1 MPALHGYSIVGQYF
15 ILERGRPPSLKE
27 RRMTEESSPKSIIHL
42 DMDAF
47 YASVE
52 VLDNPSLK
60 GLPVIVGGL
69 GSRGVVSTASYEAR
83 AYGVHSALPMT
94 TARRRCPGGVYLHPR
109 HWRYKEL
116 SDQIMDI
123 FRRYTP
129 LVEPLS
135 LDEAFLDVTGSRR
148 LFGPAEGIARR
159 IKIEV
164 RAETGLTV
172 TAGVASQKHLAK
184 IASGMNKPDGL
195 TVIPAGKEL
204 DFLWPLPLKDLWGV
218 GKVMLGQLK
227 ALGLDTVGQLA
238 ALDRA
243 FMEKRFGQS
252 GGHLWELAN
261 GIDEREVV
269 SEYLPKSVGAEETF
283 GSNLTAPE
291 EIKAALLAQTMTAV
305 SRLRRKGFVART
317 VTVKFRDGDF
327 KTKTRAV
334 SLPRSTD
341 LRDEVYKAVM
351 DIYEKEADALG
362 PMRLLGVTLSRLSL
376 PGVDESEAPAAQVQR
391 GLFDPP
397 EHQAPP
403 VGRADEKLS
412 KLNQVLDRLDGRF
425 GPGTVRPAT
434 LAGHRK
440 NED

>member
-1 MPALHGYSIVGQYF
+1 MGQYF
-15 ILERGRPPSLKE
+15 YGEAARSRFAPSE
-27 RRMTEESSPKSIIHL
+27 CRMPQEPTSKNIIHL

-52 VLDNPSLK
+52 VLDDPSLK

-69 GSRGVVSTASYEAR
+69 GTRGVVSTASYEAR

-94 TARRRCPGGVYLHPR
+94 TARRRCPNGVYIQPR

-116 SDQIMDI
+116 SDQIMGI
-123 FRRYTP
+123 FQRYTP

-148 LFGPAEGIARR
+148 LFGQAADIARR
-159 IKIEV
+159 VKAEV

-195 TVIPAGKEL
+195 TIVPAGREL

-218 GKVMLGQLK
+218 GKVMLGQLR
-227 ALGLDTVGQLA
+227 ALGLETVGQLA

-243 FMEKRFGQS
+243 LMEKRFGQS

-261 GIDEREVV
+261 GIDEREVTPD
-269 SEYLPKSVGAEETF
+269 YLAKSVGAEETF
-283 GSNLTAPE
+283 AVNLTTPE

-305 SRLRRKGFVART
+305 GRLRHKGFVART
-317 VTVKFRDGDF
+317 VTVKFRDGNF
-327 KTKTRAV
+327 QTRTRAL
-334 SLPRSTD
+334 SLPRATD
-341 LRDEVYKAVM
+341 LRDEVYKAVLG
-351 DIYEKEADALG
+351 IYEKEAASLG
-362 PMRLLGVTLSRLSL
+362 PMRLLGVSLSRLGF
-376 PGVDESEAPAAQVQR
+376 PGEEREPEAPAVHVQR

-397 EHQAPP
+397 EEKSPP
-403 VGRADEKLS
+403 VVPGAGKSEKSS
-412 KLNQVLDRLDGRF
+412 KLNQVLDQLDGRF
-425 GPGTVRPAT
+425 GLGAVRPAT
-434 LAGHRK
+434 LAGNRK
-440 NED
+440 SEN